1 MEVIFLFSVETM
13 YGYMTMMG
21 LRCDM
26 RRDSNSAYDEVIVVY
41 GKGYSRALVYSTYQ
55 SWLVETKTNVYILST
70 TDHVMTALKEEEII

>member
-1 MEVIFLFSVETM
+1 MFSVAEM

-21 LRCDM
+21 IRCDM

-55 SWLVETKTNVYILST
+55 SWLVETKTNVYILSS
-70 TDHVMTALKEEEII
+70 TDEVMTALKEEEII